1 MIGANGVPMTN
12 GSKDVLEGHAH
23 SRAEDSS
30 QRQSSLHA
38 HSRAEDS
45 SQTVEPSRPRG
56 RAIQHTSREQV
67 AEGVVGRWV
76 PHSCSHFNSGRYCL
90 NNALQDMAVGEGLPR
105 SAQAGLSS
113 VAHSV
118 AEQNRLPH
126 SAVGRAL

>member
-1 MIGANGVPMTN
+1 MRHPLAL
-12 GSKDVLEGHAH
+12 DLAGHTRAH
-23 SRAEDSS
+23 MCKPCDARASTAAAIASS
-30 QRQSSLHA
+30 HAYLHA
-38 HSRAEDS
+38 QLCRALLS
-45 SQTVEPSRPRG
+45 
-56 RAIQHTSREQV
+56 
-67 AEGVVGRWV
+67 

-118 AEQNRLPH
+118 AGQNRLPH